1 MKILVAIDGSK
12 FSEATTQ
19 AVLKHTQTKDTE
31 VALLHVVE
39 PLPAVVGDET
49 RVYIP
54 DMEAMRQ
61 AQLKQA
67 EALVAWA
74 ANLLRPAGFKVSTL
88 VEEGDPVTKIIDRAA
103 AWKADLIVLGSHG
116 LKGFERLLLGSVS
129 EGVARHA
136 PCTVEIVRMPPER
149 VAKAA

>member
-12 FSEATTQ
+12 FSEATMQ
-19 AVLKHTQTKDTE
+19 AVANRTPTKDTE
-31 VALLHVVE
+31 VSVLHVVE
-39 PLPAVVGDET
+39 PLSVVVGDET
-49 RVYIP
+49 RVYSPNI
-54 DMEAMRQ
+54 EEVRH
-61 AQLKQA
+61 AQLKRA
-67 EALVAWA
+67 ETLVAGA
-74 ANLLRPAGFKVSTL
+74 ADLLRAAGFKVTTL

-103 AWKADLIVLGSHG
+103 EWGADLIVLGSHG

-136 PCTVEIVRMPPER
+136 PCTVEIVRAPAKR

>member
-1 MKILVAIDGSK
+1 MKILLAIDGSK

-19 AVLKHTQTKDTE
+19 AVVNRTPTKDTE
-31 VALLHVVE
+31 VSVLHVVE
-39 PLPAVVGDET
+39 PLSVVVGDET

-54 DMEAMRQ
+54 NIEEVRQ
-61 AQLKQA
+61 AQLKRA

-74 ANLLRPAGFKVSTL
+74 ADLLRPAGFKVTTL
-88 VEEGDPVTKIIDRAA
+88 VEEGDPVTKIIDHAA

-116 LKGFERLLLGSVS
+116 LKSFERLLLGSVS

-136 PCTVEIVRMPPER
+136 PCTVEIVRVPAQR